1 MTISFRRIALATA
14 ATATLM
20 GAALPALAQNLF
32 APVVTVNDRVITG
45 YEVQQRARLL
55 EMLNAPG
62 DATDQLIEERL
73 KLDAMAVNGL
83 SLTDEGI
90 TAGIE
95 EFAARAN
102 MDGEQF
108 LRAIQA
114 GGVDP
119 ESFKDFVVAGLGWRE
134 LIRSRFLP
142 RVQITDADVDKALN
156 AISTG
161 SGVRVLLSE
170 LIMAAPPPQAAAV
183 RARAAELA
191 EITSVDA
198 FSSAARR
205 YSAVPSKARGGRLE
219 WMPLTN
225 LPPQLRPLLLALAP
239 GQVTQPLPLEGAVA
253 LFQLRAIEE
262 TDYVA
267 PEYAAIEYAAYYID
281 GGRSEAAL
289 KRAAQIK
296 AQVDTCDDL
305 YGVAKGQPESVLD
318 RGAKKPEELP
328 QDIALEL
335 AKLDKGEISTA
346 LTRANG
352 QTLVVLM
359 LCGRTPTAVE
369 NASPEEIKL
378 QIQNQRLER
387 YASGYLEQL
396 KADARIVRK

>member
-1 MTISFRRIALATA
+1 MRHSFRRIALATA
-14 ATATLM
+14 TAAATF
-20 GAALPALAQNLF
+20 GAPLPAMAQNLF
-32 APVVTVNDRVITG
+32 APVATVNDRVVTG

-62 DATDQLIEERL
+62 DATEQLIEERL
-73 KLDAMAVNGL
+73 KLDAMAINGL
-83 SLTDEGI
+83 SLTDAGI
-90 TAGIE
+90 EAGIE

-102 MDGEQF
+102 MTGEQF

-114 GGVDP
+114 GGVEP
-119 ESFKDFVVAGLGWRE
+119 ESFKDFVIAGLGWRE
-134 LIRSRFLP
+134 LIRARFLP

-183 RARAAELA
+183 RARAAELSQI
-191 EITSVDA
+191 ETVEA
-198 FSSAARR
+198 FSAAARR
-205 YSAVPSKARGGRLE
+205 YSAVPSRGRGGRLE

-239 GQVTQPLPLEGAVA
+239 GQVTDPLPLEGAIA

-267 PEYAAIEYAAYYID
+267 PEYSAIEYAAYYIE

-289 KRAAQIK
+289 KRAAQVK
-296 AQVDTCDDL
+296 ADVDTCDDL
-305 YGVAKGQPESVLD
+305 YGIAKGQPETVLD
-318 RGAKKPEELP
+318 HGVKKPEELP

-335 AKLDKGEISTA
+335 AKLDKGEVSTA
-346 LTRANG
+346 LTRADG
-352 QTLVVLM
+352 QTLVFLM
-359 LCGRTPTAVE
+359 LCRRTPTVVE
-369 NASPEEIKL
+369 DASPEQIKV

-387 YASGYLEQL
+387 YARGYLEQL